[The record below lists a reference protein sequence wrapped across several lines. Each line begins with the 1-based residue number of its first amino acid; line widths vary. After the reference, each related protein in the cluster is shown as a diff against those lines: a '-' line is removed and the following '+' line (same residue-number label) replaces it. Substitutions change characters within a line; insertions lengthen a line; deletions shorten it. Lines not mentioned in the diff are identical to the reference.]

1 MTVPEERTEAVLRT
15 RQFLLELADAK
26 VTPRIP
32 LRVRQRAISLLKH
45 LPTGG
50 DLALAAKARPD
61 IFAVPGE
68 SRAVARLVRP
78 EAAEVV
84 SKATLAVSADPLGD
98 LGSVRVTAAEGDVFA
113 DLGFPNEE
121 AEDLLAEAD
130 GQSPAQ
136 SLHKGMEAGVR
147 ALPKGLLPMTD
158 DEMQAMSA
166 VDWLERDVD
175 LPDSIRAYFWDSL
188 ERLADSLLLEAE
200 GAPLRAKGDV
210 RLYRDALLL
219 HFARRR
225 ADEAT

>member
-32 LRVRQRAISLLKH
+32 LRARQRAISLLKH

-68 SRAVARLVRP
+68 SRAMARLVKP
-78 EAAEVV
+78 EAVEVV
-84 SKATLAVSADPLGD
+84 SKATTAVNTDPLGD
-98 LGSVRVTAAEGDVFA
+98 LGGSRVTASDGGVFA
-113 DLGFPNEE
+113 DLEIPNEE
-121 AEDLLAEAD
+121 TEALLADAD
-130 GQSPAQ
+130 GRSPAP

-158 DEMQAMSA
+158 DEMRAMSA
-166 VDWLERDVD
+166 LDWLERDAD
-175 LPDSIRAYFWDSL
+175 LPDSVRAYFWDRL
-188 ERLADSLLLEAE
+188 ERSAGSFLSEAE
-200 GAPLRAKGDV
+200 GAPLGEKRV
-210 RLYRDALLL
+210 RWYREALLL